1 MEGLKRENPR
11 CRTDT
16 RVITLPRHRTVA
28 DVMTTRVHVASPE
41 TPFKL
46 LVRLIEENRISA
58 VPIVDQTGV
67 PVGVVSESDLLFKER
82 RGELTS
88 GPDLL
93 HPRRHRKER
102 AKAEGLIA
110 SDVMTS
116 PPITV
121 RSDSRLVEAARL
133 TQERNVRRLIVV
145 DERGKISG
153 VVSRSDLLQVFLRS
167 DEELLEEI
175 VENVIPPLMLTAQR
189 PLLVDV
195 QNNVVTLR
203 GEVDRKSDA
212 EILGRLTKELDGV
225 VDVVNQLSYRWD
237 DSSGVQAGPW

>member
-1 MEGLKRENPR
+1 M
-11 CRTDT
+11 
-16 RVITLPRHRTVA
+16 ITLPRHRTVA

-41 TPFKL
+41 TPFKH

-58 VPIVDQTGV
+58 VPIVDHNGI
-67 PVGVVSESDLLFKER
+67 PIGVVSESDLLFKER

-88 GPDLL
+88 DLL
-93 HPRRHRKER
+93 HPRRRRNER
-102 AKAEGLIA
+102 AKAEGLVA

-145 DERGKISG
+145 DGRGKISG
-153 VVSRSDLLQVFLRS
+153 IVSRSDLLQVFLRS
-167 DEELLEEI
+167 DEDLLEDI
-175 VENVIPPLMLTAQR
+175 VENLIPPLMLALQQ
-189 PLLVDV
+189 PIVVDV
-195 QNNVVTLR
+195 HDNVVTLR
-203 GEVDRKSDA
+203 GEVDRKSDV

-225 VDVVNQLSYRWD
+225 VDVVNRLSYRWD
-237 DSSGVQAGPW
+237 DSSGVPAGQW

>member
-1 MEGLKRENPR
+1 M
-11 CRTDT
+11 
-16 RVITLPRHRTVA
+16 ITLPRHRTVA

-41 TPFKL
+41 TPFKH

-58 VPIVDQTGV
+58 VPIVDHNGI

-88 GPDLL
+88 APDVL
-93 HPRRHRKER
+93 HPRRRHEER
-102 AKAEGLIA
+102 AKAEGLVA

-116 PPITV
+116 PPITI

-153 VVSRSDLLQVFLRS
+153 IVSRSDLLQVFLRS
-167 DEELLEEI
+167 DEDLLEDI
-175 VENVIPPLMLTAQR
+175 VENLIPPLMLALQQ
-189 PLLVDV
+189 PIVVDV
-195 QNNVVTLR
+195 HDNVVTLR
-203 GEVDRKSDA
+203 GEVDRKRDV

-225 VDVVNQLSYRWD
+225 VDVVNQLTYRWD
-237 DSSGVQAGPW
+237 DSSGVPAGLR

>member
-1 MEGLKRENPR
+1 M
-11 CRTDT
+11 
-16 RVITLPRHRTVA
+16 ITLPRHRTVA
-28 DVMTTRVHVASPE
+28 DVMTSRVHVASPE

-58 VPIVDQTGV
+58 VPIVDHEGI
-67 PVGVVSESDLLFKER
+67 PVGVVSESDLLFKEQ
-82 RGELTS
+82 RGELASKT
-88 GPDLL
+88 DLL
-93 HPRRHRKER
+93 HPRRHHTQR
-102 AKAEGLIA
+102 AKAEGLVA

-116 PPITV
+116 PPITIKA
-121 RSDSRLVEAARL
+121 DSRLVEAARL
-133 TQERNVRRLIVV
+133 IHERNVRRLIVV

-153 VVSRSDLLQVFLRS
+153 IVSRSDLLQVFLRS

-175 VENVIPPLMLTAQR
+175 VANLIPRLMLTLR
-189 PLLVDV
+189 HPVTVPDV
-195 QNNVVTLR
+195 HDNVVTLR

-237 DSSGVQAGPW
+237 DSSGMPAVQW

>member
-1 MEGLKRENPR
+1 M
-11 CRTDT
+11 
-16 RVITLPRHRTVA
+16 ITLPRHRTVA

-58 VPIVDQTGV
+58 VPIVDHNGI

-82 RGELTS
+82 RGELAS
-88 GPDLL
+88 EPDLL
-93 HPRRHRKER
+93 HPRRRNKER

-110 SDVMTS
+110 FDVMTS

-121 RSDSRLVEAARL
+121 RSDCRLVEAARL
-133 TQERNVRRLIVV
+133 TQERNVRRLIVI

-153 VVSRSDLLQVFLRS
+153 IVSRSDLLQVFLRS

-175 VENVIPPLMLTAQR
+175 VENLIPPLMLTMDR
-189 PLLVDV
+189 PIVVHVRD
-195 QNNVVTLR
+195 NVVTFR

-225 VDVVNQLSYRWD
+225 VDVVNELSYRWD
-237 DSSGVQAGPW
+237 DSSCVPARER

>member
-1 MEGLKRENPR
+1 M
-11 CRTDT
+11 
-16 RVITLPRHRTVA
+16 ITLPRHRTVA

-41 TPFKL
+41 TPFKH

-58 VPIVDQTGV
+58 VPIVDHNGI
-67 PVGVVSESDLLFKER
+67 PIGVVSESDLLFKER

-88 GPDLL
+88 DLL
-93 HPRRHRKER
+93 HPRRRRNER
-102 AKAEGLIA
+102 AKAEGLVA

-145 DERGKISG
+145 DGRGKISG
-153 VVSRSDLLQVFLRS
+153 IVSRSDLLQVFLRS
-167 DEELLEEI
+167 DEDLLEDI
-175 VENVIPPLMLTAQR
+175 VENLIPPLMLALQQ
-189 PLLVDV
+189 PIVVDV
-195 QNNVVTLR
+195 HDNVVTLR
-203 GEVDRKSDA
+203 GEVDRKSDV

-225 VDVVNQLSYRWD
+225 VDVVNRLSYRWD
-237 DSSGVQAGPW
+237 DSSGVSS

>member
-1 MEGLKRENPR
+1 
-11 CRTDT
+11 
-16 RVITLPRHRTVA
+16 
-28 DVMTTRVHVASPE
+28 MTTRVHVASPE